1 MQNSEFLEF
10 GICWP
15 LSVEFIWEAIRY
27 RSNQS
32 TYYRKLFAESFQ
44 TWMKGENSM
53 YLSNIRYFG
62 IVAPFLN
69 EIAIFV
75 MVHQQLI
82 KIIVLQ
88 NENYIKIG

>member
-1 MQNSEFLEF
+1 
-10 GICWP
+10 
-15 LSVEFIWEAIRY
+15 
-27 RSNQS
+27 
-32 TYYRKLFAESFQ
+32 
-44 TWMKGENSM
+44 MKGENSM

-62 IVAPFLN
+62 ILAPFLN